1 MIVKITVTADE
12 AIELGI
18 WEDLCRIKGINEY
31 AVNEGMMDGSDEI
44 SLNGEEAAELGI
56 HPIKN

>member
-1 MIVKITVTADE
+1 MIVKIIITADE

-31 AVNEGMMDGSDEI
+31 AVNEGMITGSDEI

-56 HPIKN
+56 HPTKK